1 MGHKDMN
8 IKFKTIIVTLLTFSL
23 TGCWMSEE
31 RKQEIASVTC
41 SIINETRNMDSAI
54 RVEKINDAR
63 EELNARPYLDG
74 DDKIRLAVGLGQC
87 KNLVLGTEESLELV
101 NKAILVQAASVAQAK
116 ESSAWDMALSSNKI
130 DNYKDFIKNYPN
142 SEFKDQASNNIVELE
157 AELEKEILAKE
168 QERQIKEQERQ
179 KRKIEASAYK
189 VISGS
194 YEIAP
199 LQNYINTYPNSK
211 YINQAKKRI
220 GLIKAGMSDSA
231 NGFLVQEK
239 IKKLVKGSTYATYPG
254 YYSDVK
260 LKHNVITL
268 ETEGDKKVFS
278 NRDRDTAQRI
288 AGLLEIIT
296 RLSSDIPLT
305 INVDIKGARYTTVE
319 VEPGTINKPFS
330 SIELNRVF
338 NKAVAISG
346 FNKQLIAKKTGHTVL
361 PTYWGQEYVLS
372 GTIRN
377 HNENIVFTIN
387 TKK

>member
-1 MGHKDMN
+1 
-8 IKFKTIIVTLLTFSL
+8 
-23 TGCWMSEE
+23 MSEE

-74 DDKIRLAVGLGQC
+74 DDKLRLAVGLGQC

-101 NKAILVQAASVAQAK
+101 NKAILAQAASVARAK

-189 VISGS
+189 KISGS

-239 IKKLVKGSTYATYPG
+239 IKKLVKGSTYSE

-268 ETEGDKKVFS
+268 KTEGDKKVFS
-278 NRDRDTAQRI
+278 DRDRDTAQRI
-288 AGLLEIIT
+288 AGLLRVIT

>member
-1 MGHKDMN
+1 MN

-116 ESSAWDMALSSNKI
+116 ESSAWDMALSYNKI

-179 KRKIEASAYK
+179 IKEQERQKRKIEASAYK
-189 VISGS
+189 KISGS

-220 GLIKAGMSDSA
+220 GLIMAGMSDSA

-239 IKKLVKGSTYATYPG
+239 IKKLLKDSTYNE
-254 YYSDVK
+254 YYSAVK
-260 LKHNVITL
+260 YNVITFK
-268 ETEGDKKVFS
+268 TEGSKWGFS
-278 NRDRDTAQRI
+278 YRDRVVAR
-288 AGLLEIIT
+288 EISGFLDVIT

-305 INVDIKGARYTTVE
+305 INVDIKGALNTTLE
-319 VEPGTINKPFS
+319 IKANGTKRKPFS

-338 NKAVAISG
+338 NNAVAISG
-346 FNKQLIAKKTGHTVL
+346 FNKQLIAKKTEHTVL